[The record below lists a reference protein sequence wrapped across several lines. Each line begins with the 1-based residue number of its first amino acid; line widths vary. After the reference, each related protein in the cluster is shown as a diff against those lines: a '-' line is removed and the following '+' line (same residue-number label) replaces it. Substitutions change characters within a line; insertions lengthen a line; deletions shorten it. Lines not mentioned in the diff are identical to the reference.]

1 MKKRHPHRISFV
13 IPTRD
18 NARTIARC
26 VASAAEQG
34 GDVEV
39 IVVDNGSSDGTPDI
53 AMASGADLVF
63 TAGPERSAQ
72 RNCGYE
78 RATGAV
84 VVFIDSDMVLE
95 PGVADA
101 LRVCFADPAV
111 VGAVLPELA
120 FGDGYLADSR
130 ALEKRLALGD
140 PAVEA
145 ARAFRGEIL
154 DEVGAY
160 DERFFGFEDFEL
172 ADRVAATGGLIGRA
186 AVGVR
191 HDEGRVQLL
200 RLLRKKHYYG
210 TQWAGGRRG
219 LAPERLRRR
228 SVRSDVVR
236 DDLVHVPGLVLL
248 KAVDTAGLTAGAL
261 HAALRRRRDERRRDE
276 RRPLAPTA

>member
-1 MKKRHPHRISFV
+1 MNERHPQRISFV
-13 IPTRD
+13 IPTRN

-26 VASAAEQG
+26 VASAAEQA

-39 IVVDNGSSDGTPDI
+39 IVVDNCSSDGTPDI
-53 AMASGADLVF
+53 AAASGADLVF

-72 RNCGYE
+72 RNRGYE
-78 RATGAV
+78 RATGEV

-95 PGVADA
+95 PGLANA
-101 LRVCFADPAV
+101 LRSCFAVPAV
-111 VGAVLPELA
+111 AGAVLPELA

-145 ARAFRGEIL
+145 ARAFRAEIL
-154 DEVGAY
+154 DRVGAY

-172 ADRVAATGGLIGRA
+172 ADRVAATGALIGRS

-191 HDEGRVQLL
+191 HDEGRVQVLG
-200 RLLRKKHYYG
+200 LLRKKHYYG
-210 TQWAGGRRG
+210 TQWSRGRTG

-228 SVRSDVVR
+228 SLRSDVVR
-236 DDLVHVPGLVLL
+236 DDLAHVPGLVLL
-248 KAVDTAGLTAGAL
+248 KALDTAGLTAGAI
-261 HAALRRRRDERRRDE
+261 HAALRRRRDQ
-276 RRPLAPTA
+276 RRPLASTA